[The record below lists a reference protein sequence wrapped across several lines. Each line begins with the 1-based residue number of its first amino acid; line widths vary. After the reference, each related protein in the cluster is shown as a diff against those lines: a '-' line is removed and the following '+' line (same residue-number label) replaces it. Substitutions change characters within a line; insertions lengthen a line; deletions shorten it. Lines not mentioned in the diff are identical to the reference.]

1 MGIESD
7 VHWGYDLDFDP
18 WPEDVQLKSMS
29 WEVNSLAYTLGFNPP
44 SKEWPSDP
52 SWMMTIGN

>member
-18 WPEDVQLKSMS
+18 WYVQL
-29 WEVNSLAYTLGFNPP
+29 TLGPCQLV
-44 SKEWPSDP
+44 
-52 SWMMTIGN
+52 SWVRFSGPKVGPFEEVC